1 MYIFTIIS
9 NTTCL
14 YLNIQNIKGIHLL
27 AELITGNH
35 NSISFSCVQTVSS
48 EFKERLKLLDTL
60 GDSSYKVKKFFSDI
74 PINQHF
80 LILSGR
86 IDDELQKNL
95 LKRELFRI
103 DGLPY
108 NDIIIDKI
116 ISNLYSHYEV
126 RVFQGNQRLRIGV
139 KDKSQRICRFCG
151 KTMPKAKF
159 KKKAHA
165 ISESLGNKG
174 LVCLEECDEC
184 NTRFGQTIEQDI
196 EKLLQFQLMLKGIKG
211 KVGSPSVKWKGV
223 SVKNDS
229 SSSVNND
236 TKTIVLNFENK
247 IAPQNKLEL
256 ERFLSQNVS
265 FIKEK
270 IVPQNIYKCF
280 CKYVLSLIDAHYLPY
295 FKDTI
300 KWINEEPTERVL
312 PPVEFC
318 QIPIGETPC
327 MAIMIR
333 KHNHTEIPYCWAI
346 INVAEY
352 QFLFIIPFC
361 SKDKCDF
368 IDKHSIIEF
377 MNIIKNVMPNLNMEP
392 LCFDGITPINIEN
405 TLHFYIPADFV
416 EGRDYYFVSTK

>member
-1 MYIFTIIS
+1 MYKFTIIS
-9 NTTCL
+9 NTSCL
-14 YLNIQNIKGIHLL
+14 YLNILSVKGMRLL
-27 AELITGNH
+27 AELITGDH
-35 NSISFSCVQTVSS
+35 NSISASRVQIVSS
-48 EFKERLKLLDTL
+48 EFKERLKLLDAL
-60 GDSSYKVKKFFSDI
+60 GDSSYNVKKFFSDI
-74 PINQHF
+74 PTNQHF
-80 LILSGR
+80 LFISGH
-86 IDDELQKNL
+86 IEDELQKNL
-95 LKRELFRI
+95 LKRELSRI
-103 DGLPY
+103 DGLLY

-116 ISNLYSHYEV
+116 ISNLYSHYGV

-139 KDKSQRICRFCG
+139 EDKSQRICRFCG

-211 KVGSPSVKWKGV
+211 KNGSPSVKWKGV

-256 ERFLSQNVS
+256 ERFLSQDVS
-265 FIKEK
+265 FIQEK

-300 KWINEEPTERVL
+300 KWINEDPTERVL

-318 QIPIGETPC
+318 QNPIRETPY

-333 KHNHTEIPYCWAI
+333 KHNHMEIPYCWAI
-346 INVAEY
+346 INVAEC

-368 IDKHSIIEF
+368 IDKLSIKEF
-377 MNIIKNVMPNLNMEP
+377 MNIIKSVMPNLNMEP
-392 LCFDGITPINIEN
+392 LCFDGNTPISIEN
-405 TLHFYIPADFV
+405 TLNFYIPADFV
-416 EGRDYYFVSTK
+416 EGRDYYFVETK

>member
-1 MYIFTIIS
+1 MYKFTIIS
-9 NTTCL
+9 NTSCL
-14 YLNIQNIKGIHLL
+14 YLNILSVKGMRLL
-27 AELITGNH
+27 AELITGDH
-35 NSISFSCVQTVSS
+35 NSISASRVQTVSS
-48 EFKERLKLLDTL
+48 EFKERLKLLDAL
-60 GDSSYKVKKFFSDI
+60 GDSSYNVKKFFSDI
-74 PINQHF
+74 PTNQHF
-80 LILSGR
+80 LFISGH
-86 IDDELQKNL
+86 IEDELQKNL
-95 LKRELFRI
+95 LKRELSRI
-103 DGLPY
+103 DGLLY

-116 ISNLYSHYEV
+116 ISNLYSHYGV

-139 KDKSQRICRFCG
+139 EDKSQRICRFCG

-211 KVGSPSVKWKGV
+211 KNGSPSVKWKGV

-256 ERFLSQNVS
+256 ERFLSQDVS
-265 FIKEK
+265 FIQEK

-300 KWINEEPTERVL
+300 KWINEDPTERVL

-318 QIPIGETPC
+318 QNPNRETPC

-333 KHNHTEIPYCWAI
+333 KHNHMEIPYCWAI
-346 INVAEY
+346 INVAEC

-368 IDKHSIIEF
+368 IDKLSIKEF
-377 MNIIKNVMPNLNMEP
+377 MNIIKSVMPNLNMEP
-392 LCFDGITPINIEN
+392 LCFDGNTPISIEN
-405 TLHFYIPADFV
+405 TLNFYIPADFV
-416 EGRDYYFVSTK
+416 EGRDYYFVETK